1 LTSNIKI
8 CYPHKKKQKGKNM
21 NEQLASKIRSRL
33 SGGESYD
40 HMSPSSLNI
49 PIQKY
54 IISYV
59 CSTQAMRRQNK
70 VGYKAH
76 SGNLVGNVSQR
87 LLSKYIFKAA
97 EKEEVKPELFDK
109 IFEYEL
115 DVINK
120 FNEPR
125 DERDAQCRIEMIPSC
140 KASIENTLKL
150 VKEVFGDEPLTSE
163 RYVHVTPPGLILDI
177 LGRIDFETSENST
190 ENKKGKFL
198 ELKSKPVNFRK
209 GKNGLTQTIQKLPA
223 TIDDCEETYMKQ
235 VAFYWKATGKKAYLG
250 YVNSE
255 EYKIFEP
262 EDDRLEYYYKQLINK
277 AFTIQNLLEISEG
290 DPKVMAKFVEMPDIR
305 NFYYSDLT
313 EQQVEITK
321 QLWGM

>member
-1 LTSNIKI
+1 
-8 CYPHKKKQKGKNM
+8 M
-21 NEQLASKIRSRL
+21 NEQLANTIRSQL

-40 HMSPSSLNI
+40 HFSPPSSLNI

-70 VGYKAH
+70 VGYKAYY
-76 SGNLVGNVSQR
+76 GALCGNVAQR

-109 IFEYEL
+109 IFEHEL
-115 DVINK
+115 SIINK
-120 FNEPR
+120 NEPK
-125 DERDAQCRIEMIPSC
+125 DERDEQCRIDMIPSC
-140 KASIENTLKL
+140 KASIEQTLKL
-150 VKEVFGDEPLTSE
+150 VKEVFKDEPLTSE
-163 RYVHVTPPGLILDI
+163 RYVHVTPQGLILDI
-177 LGRIDFETSENST
+177 LGRIDFESEN
-190 ENKKGKFL
+190 KFL
-198 ELKSKPVNFRK
+198 ELKSKPINFRK
-209 GKNGLTQTIQKLPA
+209 NKNGMGQIIQKLPN

-250 YVNSE
+250 YINSE

-262 EDDRLEYYYKQLINK
+262 EDDRLEYYYHQLVNK
-277 AFTIQNLLEISEG
+277 AFTIQNLLEVSKG
-290 DPKVMAKFVEMPDIR
+290 DAKQMAKLVEAPDLK

-313 EQQVEITK
+313 PEQIDITK
-321 QLWGM
+321 QLWGL

>member
-1 LTSNIKI
+1 
-8 CYPHKKKQKGKNM
+8 M
-21 NEQLASKIRSRL
+21 NEQLANTIRSQL

-40 HMSPSSLNI
+40 HFSPSSLNI

-70 VGYKAH
+70 VNYKAYY
-76 SGNLVGNVSQR
+76 GALCGNVAQR

-109 IFEYEL
+109 IFEHEL
-115 DVINK
+115 SIINK
-120 FNEPR
+120 NEPK
-125 DERDAQCRIEMIPSC
+125 DERDEQCRIEMIPSC
-140 KASIENTLKL
+140 KASIEQTLKL
-150 VKEVFGDEPLTSE
+150 VKEVFKDEPLTSE
-163 RYVHVTPPGLILDI
+163 RYVHVTPQGLILDI
-177 LGRIDFETSENST
+177 LGRIDFESEN
-190 ENKKGKFL
+190 KFL
-198 ELKSKPVNFRK
+198 ELKSKPINFRK
-209 GKNGLTQTIQKLPA
+209 NKNGMCQIIQKLPN

-250 YVNSE
+250 YINSE

-262 EDDRLEYYYKQLINK
+262 EDDRLEYYYHQLVNK
-277 AFTIQNLLEISEG
+277 AFTIQNLLEVSKG
-290 DPKVMAKFVEMPDIR
+290 DARQMAKLVEAPDLK

-313 EQQVEITK
+313 PEQIDITK
-321 QLWGM
+321 QLWGL

>member
-1 LTSNIKI
+1 MWIV
-8 CYPHKKKQKGKNM
+8 KQINEREIM
-21 NEQLASKIRSRL
+21 NEQLANKIRSRL

-59 CSTQAMRRQNK
+59 CSTQEMRRKNK

-76 SGNLVGNVSQR
+76 SGNLVGGVSQR

-97 EKEEVKPELFDK
+97 EKEEVQPELFDK
-109 IFEYEL
+109 IFEHEL
-115 DVINK
+115 ELINK
-120 FNEPR
+120 NEPKNAK
-125 DERDAQCRIEMIPSC
+125 DEQCRIEMIPSC
-140 KASIENTLKL
+140 KASIEQTLKL
-150 VKEVFGDEPLTSE
+150 VKEVFGDETLTSE
-163 RYVHVTPPGLILDI
+163 RYVHVSHPGLILDI
-177 LGRIDFETSENST
+177 LGRLDFESEN
-190 ENKKGKFL
+190 KFL
-198 ELKSKPVNFRK
+198 ELKSKPINFRQN
-209 GKNGLTQTIQKLPA
+209 KNGLGQTIQKLPA
-223 TIDDCEETYMKQ
+223 SIEDVETSYMKQ

-262 EDDRLEYYYKQLINK
+262 EDDRLEYYYNQLINK

-290 DPKVMAKFVEMPDIR
+290 DPKLMAKYVEMPDIK
-305 NFYYSDLT
+305 NFYYSDLSE
-313 EQQVEITK
+313 EQVDITK
-321 QLWGM
+321 ELWGI

>member
-1 LTSNIKI
+1 
-8 CYPHKKKQKGKNM
+8 M
-21 NEQLASKIRSRL
+21 NEQLANTIRSQL

-40 HMSPSSLNI
+40 HFSPSSLNI

-70 VGYKAH
+70 VGYKAYY
-76 SGNLVGNVSQR
+76 GALCGNVAQR

-115 DVINK
+115 SIINK
-120 FNEPR
+120 NEPK
-125 DERDAQCRIEMIPSC
+125 DERDEQCRIDMIPSC
-140 KASIENTLKL
+140 KASIEQTLKL
-150 VKEVFGDEPLTSE
+150 VKEVFKDEPLTSE
-163 RYVHVTPPGLILDI
+163 RYVHVTPQGLILDI
-177 LGRIDFETSENST
+177 LGRIDFESEN
-190 ENKKGKFL
+190 KFL
-198 ELKSKPVNFRK
+198 ELKSKPINFRK
-209 GKNGLTQTIQKLPA
+209 NKNGMGQIIQKLPN

-250 YVNSE
+250 YINSE

-262 EDDRLEYYYKQLINK
+262 EDDRLEYYYHQLVNK
-277 AFTIQNLLEISEG
+277 AFTIQNLLEVSKG
-290 DPKVMAKFVEMPDIR
+290 DAKQMAKLVEAPDLK

-313 EQQVEITK
+313 PEQIDITK
-321 QLWGM
+321 QLWGL

>member
-1 LTSNIKI
+1 
-8 CYPHKKKQKGKNM
+8 M
-21 NEQLASKIRSRL
+21 NEQLANTIRSQL

-40 HMSPSSLNI
+40 HFSPSSLNI

-70 VGYKAH
+70 VGFKAH
-76 SGNLVGNVSQR
+76 YGVLCGNVAQR

-109 IFEYEL
+109 IFEHEL
-115 DVINK
+115 AIINK
-120 FNEPR
+120 NEPKDKR
-125 DERDAQCRIEMIPSC
+125 DEQCRIDMIPSC
-140 KASIENTLKL
+140 KASIEQTLKL

-177 LGRIDFETSENST
+177 LGRIDFESSENSL

-198 ELKSKPVNFRK
+198 ELKSKPINFRK
-209 GKNGLTQTIQKLPA
+209 NKNGMGQIIQKLPN

-262 EDDRLEYYYKQLINK
+262 EDDRLEYYYHQLVNK
-277 AFTIQNLLEISEG
+277 AFTIQNLLEVSKG
-290 DPKVMAKFVEMPDIR
+290 QASQMAKLVEAPDLK

-313 EQQVEITK
+313 PEQIDITK
-321 QLWGM
+321 QLWGL

>member
-1 LTSNIKI
+1 MK
-8 CYPHKKKQKGKNM
+8 
-21 NEQLASKIRSRL
+21 EELANKIRSKL
-33 SGGESYD
+33 SGGQGYD
-40 HMSPSSLNI
+40 HWSPSSLNI
-49 PIQKY
+49 PVQKY

-59 CSTQAMRRQNK
+59 CSTQEMRRQNK

-125 DERDAQCRIEMIPSC
+125 DERDAQCRIEMLPSC
-140 KASIENTLKL
+140 KASIEQTLKL
-150 VKEVFGDEPLTSE
+150 VKQVFGDEPLTSE
-163 RYVHVTPPGLILDI
+163 RYVSVSHPGLILDI
-177 LGRIDFETSENST
+177 LGRIDFESET
-190 ENKKGKFL
+190 KFL
-198 ELKSKPVNFRK
+198 ELKSKPINFRQN
-209 GKNGLTQTIQKLPA
+209 KNGLGQTIQKLPA
-223 TIDDCEETYMKQ
+223 SIDDCEETYMKQ

-290 DPKVMAKFVEMPDIR
+290 DPKVMAKYVEMPDIK

-313 EQQVEITK
+313 GEQVDITK
-321 QLWGM
+321 QLWGI

>member
-1 LTSNIKI
+1 MK
-8 CYPHKKKQKGKNM
+8 
-21 NEQLASKIRSRL
+21 EELANKIRSKL
-33 SGGESYD
+33 SGGQGYD
-40 HMSPSSLNI
+40 HWSPSSLNI

-59 CSTQAMRRQNK
+59 CSTQEMRRQNK

-115 DVINK
+115 ALINK
-120 FNEPR
+120 NEPR
-125 DERDAQCRIEMIPSC
+125 DERDAQCRIEMLPSC
-140 KASIENTLKL
+140 KASIEQTLKL
-150 VKEVFGDEPLTSE
+150 VKQVFGDEPLTSE
-163 RYVHVTPPGLILDI
+163 RYVSVSHPGLILDI
-177 LGRIDFETSENST
+177 LGRIDFESET
-190 ENKKGKFL
+190 KFL
-198 ELKSKPVNFRK
+198 ELKSKPINFRQN
-209 GKNGLTQTIQKLPA
+209 KNGLGQTIQKLPA
-223 TIDDCEETYMKQ
+223 SIDDCEETYMKQ

-250 YVNSE
+250 YVNQE

-290 DPKVMAKFVEMPDIR
+290 DPKVMAKFVEMPDIK

-313 EQQVEITK
+313 EEQVDITK
-321 QLWGM
+321 QLWGI

>member
-1 LTSNIKI
+1 
-8 CYPHKKKQKGKNM
+8 M
-21 NEQLASKIRSRL
+21 NEQLANTIRSQL

-40 HMSPSSLNI
+40 HFSPSSLNI

-70 VGYKAH
+70 VGYKAYY
-76 SGNLVGNVSQR
+76 GALCGNVAQR

-109 IFEYEL
+109 IFEHEL
-115 DVINK
+115 SIINK
-120 FNEPR
+120 NEPK
-125 DERDAQCRIEMIPSC
+125 DERDEQCRIEMIPSC
-140 KASIENTLKL
+140 KASIEQTLKL
-150 VKEVFGDEPLTSE
+150 VKEVFKDEPLTSE
-163 RYVHVTPPGLILDI
+163 RYVHVTPQGLILDI
-177 LGRIDFETSENST
+177 LGRIDFESEN
-190 ENKKGKFL
+190 KFL
-198 ELKSKPVNFRK
+198 ELKSKPINFRK
-209 GKNGLTQTIQKLPA
+209 NKNGMGQIIQKLPN

-250 YVNSE
+250 YINSE

-262 EDDRLEYYYKQLINK
+262 EDDRLEYYYHQLVNK
-277 AFTIQNLLEISEG
+277 AFTIQNLLEVSKG
-290 DPKVMAKFVEMPDIR
+290 DARQMAKLVEAPDLK

-313 EQQVEITK
+313 PEQIDITK
-321 QLWGM
+321 QLWGL

>member
-1 LTSNIKI
+1 
-8 CYPHKKKQKGKNM
+8 M
-21 NEQLASKIRSRL
+21 NEQLANTIRSQL

-40 HMSPSSLNI
+40 HFSPSSLNI

-109 IFEYEL
+109 IFEHEL
-115 DVINK
+115 SIINK
-120 FNEPR
+120 NEPK
-125 DERDAQCRIEMIPSC
+125 DERDEQCRIEMIPSC
-140 KASIENTLKL
+140 KASIEQTLKL

-163 RYVHVTPPGLILDI
+163 RYVHVTPQGLILDI
-177 LGRIDFETSENST
+177 LGRIDFESSENSL

-198 ELKSKPVNFRK
+198 ELKSKPINFRK
-209 GKNGLTQTIQKLPA
+209 NKNGMGQIIQKLPN

-262 EDDRLEYYYKQLINK
+262 EDDRLEYYYHQLVNK
-277 AFTIQNLLEISEG
+277 AFTIQNLLEISKG
-290 DPKVMAKFVEMPDIR
+290 DAKQMAKLVEAPDLK

-313 EQQVEITK
+313 PEQIDITK
-321 QLWGM
+321 QLWGL

>member
-1 LTSNIKI
+1 
-8 CYPHKKKQKGKNM
+8 M
-21 NEQLASKIRSRL
+21 NEQLANTIRSQL

-40 HMSPSSLNI
+40 HFSPSSLNI

-70 VGYKAH
+70 VGYKAYY
-76 SGNLVGNVSQR
+76 GALCGNVAQR

-109 IFEYEL
+109 IFEHEL
-115 DVINK
+115 SIINK
-120 FNEPR
+120 NEPK
-125 DERDAQCRIEMIPSC
+125 DERDEQCRIEMIPSC
-140 KASIENTLKL
+140 KASIEQTLKL

-163 RYVHVTPPGLILDI
+163 RYVHVTPQGLILDI
-177 LGRIDFETSENST
+177 LGRIDFESEN
-190 ENKKGKFL
+190 KFL
-198 ELKSKPVNFRK
+198 ELKSKPINFRK
-209 GKNGLTQTIQKLPA
+209 NKNGMGQIIQKLPN

-250 YVNSE
+250 YINSE

-262 EDDRLEYYYKQLINK
+262 EDDRLEYYYHQLVNK
-277 AFTIQNLLEISEG
+277 AFTIQNLLEVSKG
-290 DPKVMAKFVEMPDIR
+290 DASQMAKLVEAPDLK

-313 EQQVEITK
+313 PEQIDITK
-321 QLWGM
+321 QLWGL

>member
-1 LTSNIKI
+1 
-8 CYPHKKKQKGKNM
+8 M
-21 NEQLASKIRSRL
+21 NEQLANTIRSQL

-40 HMSPSSLNI
+40 HFSPSSLNI

-70 VGYKAH
+70 VNYKAYY
-76 SGNLVGNVSQR
+76 GALCGNVAQR

-109 IFEYEL
+109 IFEHEL
-115 DVINK
+115 SIINK
-120 FNEPR
+120 NEPK
-125 DERDAQCRIEMIPSC
+125 DERDEQCRIDMIPSC
-140 KASIENTLKL
+140 KASIEQTLKL
-150 VKEVFGDEPLTSE
+150 VKEVFKDEPLTSE
-163 RYVHVTPPGLILDI
+163 RYVHVTPQGLILDI
-177 LGRIDFETSENST
+177 LGRIDFESEN
-190 ENKKGKFL
+190 KFL
-198 ELKSKPVNFRK
+198 ELKSKPINFRK
-209 GKNGLTQTIQKLPA
+209 NKNGMGQIIQKLPN

-250 YVNSE
+250 YINSE

-262 EDDRLEYYYKQLINK
+262 EDDRLEYYYHQLVNK
-277 AFTIQNLLEISEG
+277 AFTIQNLLEVSKG
-290 DPKVMAKFVEMPDIR
+290 DASQMAKLVEAPDLK

-313 EQQVEITK
+313 PEQIDITK
-321 QLWGM
+321 QLWGL

>member
-1 LTSNIKI
+1 
-8 CYPHKKKQKGKNM
+8 M
-21 NEQLASKIRSRL
+21 NEQLANTIRSQL

-40 HMSPSSLNI
+40 HFSPSSLNI

-70 VGYKAH
+70 VGYKAYY
-76 SGNLVGNVSQR
+76 GALCGNVAQR

-109 IFEYEL
+109 IFEHEL
-115 DVINK
+115 AIINK
-120 FNEPR
+120 NEPK
-125 DERDAQCRIEMIPSC
+125 DERDAQCRIDMIPSC
-140 KASIENTLKL
+140 KASIEQTLKL

-163 RYVHVTPPGLILDI
+163 RYVHVTPQGLILDI
-177 LGRIDFETSENST
+177 LGRIDFESEN
-190 ENKKGKFL
+190 KFL
-198 ELKSKPVNFRK
+198 ELKSKPINFRK
-209 GKNGLTQTIQKLPA
+209 NKNGMGQIIQKLPN
-223 TIDDCEETYMKQ
+223 TIDDCEETYLKQ

-250 YVNSE
+250 YVNQE

-262 EDDRLEYYYKQLINK
+262 EDDRLEYYYHQLVNK
-277 AFTIQNLLEISEG
+277 AFTIQNLLEVSKG
-290 DPKVMAKFVEMPDIR
+290 QASQMAKLVEAPDLK

-313 EQQVEITK
+313 EEQVGIAK
-321 QLWGM
+321 QLWGI